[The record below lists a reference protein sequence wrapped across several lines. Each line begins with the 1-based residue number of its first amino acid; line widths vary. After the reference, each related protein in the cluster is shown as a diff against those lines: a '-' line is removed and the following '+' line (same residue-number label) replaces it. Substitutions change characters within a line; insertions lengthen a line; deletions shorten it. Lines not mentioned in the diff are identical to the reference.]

1 MPSVELALSSPWFI
15 ALLLIL
21 AAAAAAFVFYRAT
34 LPPLPFPLRLL
45 LALLRGT
52 ALALIFLL
60 LLDPRLR
67 FVRTTAQSPVLAVLA
82 DNSLSMRITDRTGD
96 RRAVLQEALR
106 TARTALPAGAE
117 VRFYTFGLNLAPAAG
132 QPDSLPAGEEATDI
146 ARALRGLGEELR
158 SVPVAAAVLVTDGV
172 VTAGRNPLYD
182 AEQLGIPLFTVGVGD
197 SSPPRDIV
205 ISRIAANTTVYAGNT
220 VPLDV
225 TVRSSGYGG
234 ERVEVTLADGA
245 RVLAR
250 APLLLEPGTREYSIR
265 LTYTPEGDGAQRYG
279 VGVTAVPGELT
290 AANNRKNLFVRVL
303 PGRTRVLMLAGAP
316 SEDLAVLKQTLRE
329 DRTIESRSLTFREGE
344 RFYEGELPAG
354 AVDSADCLVLVG
366 FPTAAVPGTLLDRLR
381 GRIEARRIPL
391 LTIASR
397 QLDAARLQ
405 ALGPIVPYT
414 ASQPSRSE
422 QLVFAEPTAEGK
434 RHPVIGT
441 GGDHTAWDRLPPV
454 FRTQTPVRARP
465 EATVLAT
472 VRLGGVSLP
481 DPLIIAR
488 RVNRHRS
495 LAVTGYGLWRWRML
509 AQGATGTDQHLATFL
524 SGAVRWLTSPDETR
538 PVTVRPIGETFAQG
552 EPAAFTGQ
560 VYDPSTQPV
569 DDARLTVSARR
580 GDQVFEATLR
590 ALGSGRYEGSI
601 DGLPPGDYTFQARA
615 EREGA
620 VLGEDRG
627 RFVVGDLTAE
637 YMDVAMNTPLLRG
650 LAERTGGAFFTAGDL
665 DGLGDSLSTRASFAP
680 RTVTTASDHKLW
692 TAEFILALIV
702 LLLSLEWFIRK
713 RNGLL

>member
-15 ALLLIL
+15 ALLLVI

-45 LALLRGT
+45 LALLRGA
-52 ALALIFLL
+52 ALALILLL

-67 FVRTTAQSPVLAVLA
+67 FVRTTEQPAVLALLA

-96 RRAVLQEALR
+96 RSAVLRAALH
-106 TARTALPAGAE
+106 TARNAVPAGAE
-117 VRFYTFGLNLAPAAG
+117 VRLYTFGLTLTPTADP
-132 QPDSLPAGEEATDI
+132 PDSLPAGEEATDI
-146 ARALRGLGEELR
+146 ARAIRALGEELR

-197 SSPPRDIV
+197 STPPRDLV
-205 ISRIAANTTVYAGNT
+205 ISRIAANTTAYAGST
-220 VPLDV
+220 VPVDV
-225 TVRSSGYGG
+225 TVRSSGFGG

-250 APLLLEPGTREYSIR
+250 APLLLEAGTREYSVR
-265 LTYTPEGDGAQRYG
+265 LAYTPEGEGTQRYG
-279 VGVTAVPGELT
+279 IGVTAVPGELT

-329 DRTIESRSLTFREGE
+329 DRTIETRSMTFRDGE

-366 FPTAAVPGTLLDRLR
+366 FPTAGVPGALLERLR
-381 GRIEARRIPL
+381 GRIEAGRIPL
-391 LTIASR
+391 LIIASR
-397 QLDAARLQ
+397 QLDVARLQ
-405 ALGPIVPYT
+405 TLGPIVPYT

-422 QLVFAEPTAEGK
+422 QLVFATPTAEGK
-434 RHPVIGT
+434 RHPVMNT
-441 GGDHTAWDRLPPV
+441 GGDHTVWDRLPPV
-454 FRTQTPVRARP
+454 FRTQTAVRARP

-472 VRLGGVSLP
+472 ARLGGVPLP

-495 LAVTGYGLWRWRML
+495 LAVSGYGLWRWRML
-509 AQGATGTDQHLATFL
+509 AQGATETDEHLAAFL

-538 PVTVRPIGETFAQG
+538 PVAVRPVGETFAQG

-560 VYDPSTQPV
+560 VYDPSARPV
-569 DDARLTVSARR
+569 DDARVKVSARR
-580 GDQVFEATLR
+580 GERVFEATLR

-601 DGLPPGDYTFQARA
+601 DGLPPGDYTFQATA

-620 VLGEDRG
+620 ALGDDRG

-637 YMDVAMNTPLLRG
+637 YMDVAMNAPLLRG

-665 DGLGDSLSTRASFAP
+665 DGLEASLSTRASFAP
-680 RTVTTASDHKLW
+680 RTVTTGSDHTLW
-692 TAEFILALIV
+692 TAELVLALIII
-702 LLLSLEWFIRK
+702 LLSLEWFLRK